1 MAPCRGVLRG
11 VFGSSAGSGA
21 AARGR
26 GRGGSGRGSG
36 AGARPAGLPPLA
48 IWQDDGGDGEALGR
62 LGAGSVCI
70 THGGV
75 VVESC
80 LTIDAEFDS
89 CEVILMAWV
98 TLSFVLTA

>member
-1 MAPCRGVLRG
+1 MQILQFPIAIGV
-11 VFGSSAGSGA
+11 
-21 AARGR
+21 
-26 GRGGSGRGSG
+26 
-36 AGARPAGLPPLA
+36 
-48 IWQDDGGDGEALGR
+48 GD
-62 LGAGSVCI
+62 
-70 THGGV
+70 GGV